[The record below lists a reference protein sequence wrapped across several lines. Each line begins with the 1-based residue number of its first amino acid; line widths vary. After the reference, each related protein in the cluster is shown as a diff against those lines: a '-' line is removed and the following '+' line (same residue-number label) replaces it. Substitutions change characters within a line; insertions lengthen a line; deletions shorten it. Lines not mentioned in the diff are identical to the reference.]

1 MSRLEARMAL
11 NFERLKLLEESSAE
25 VREEIDRDAR
35 FLAKERGLAFM
46 RFETLKQEFG
56 AP

>member
-11 NFERLKLLEESSAE
+11 NFERMKKLNARLADVKAE
-25 VREEIDRDAR
+25 IEADAKI
-35 FLAKERGLAFM
+35 LAKERGLVFM

-56 AP
+56 S

>member
-11 NFERLKLLEESSAE
+11 NFERLKKLEARRADVQAE
-25 VREEIDRDAR
+25 IEADGKL
-35 FLAKERGLAFM
+35 LAKERGLAFM

-56 AP
+56 QP